1 MSLCSWCVCRT
12 SELEPSGEICSRFL
26 VFAILLFVHLNLS
39 CIRLMASEKDD
50 VTKLEV
56 LGCEVYHGDVKTR

>member
-1 MSLCSWCVCRT
+1 MQLACMPNFRVRAFRRD
-12 SELEPSGEICSRFL
+12 LQQVL
-26 VFAILLFVHLNLS
+26 VFAMRLFVHLNLS
-39 CIRLMASEKDD
+39 CIRLMASQRDD